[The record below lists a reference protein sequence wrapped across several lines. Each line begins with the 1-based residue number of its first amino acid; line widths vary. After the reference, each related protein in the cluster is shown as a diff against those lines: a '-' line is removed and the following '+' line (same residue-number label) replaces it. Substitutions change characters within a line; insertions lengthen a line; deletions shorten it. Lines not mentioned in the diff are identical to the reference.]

1 MHENVIAYLQ
11 VGEVLV
17 ELTPKECDQVTHK
30 AKRFKWNY
38 NSFSQMWMYEQV
50 QVVLCLEQ
58 CEGLV

>member
-1 MHENVIAYLQ
+1 
-11 VGEVLV
+11 LV

-30 AKRFKWNY
+30 VKRFKWNY
-38 NSFSQMWMYEQV
+38 NSFSQMRMYEQV